1 MTKLELNAGYGR
13 PVDKLVFTGIAARLG
28 RSVIIYCG
36 MRNTRNFLWKI

>member
-28 RSVIIYCG
+28 RSCHNIY
-36 MRNTRNFLWKI
+36 NNIVA